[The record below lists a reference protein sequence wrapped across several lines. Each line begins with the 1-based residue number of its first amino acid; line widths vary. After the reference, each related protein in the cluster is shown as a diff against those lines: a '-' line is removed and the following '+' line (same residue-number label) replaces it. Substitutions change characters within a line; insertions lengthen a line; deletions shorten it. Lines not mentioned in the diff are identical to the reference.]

1 MKRDRARI
9 TDNDPLNHTRTDKV
23 INTLGG
29 NGNITSQ
36 EDINTSIQQDNHTAR
51 HKPKDKM
58 RKVTFQIRDS
68 VMDRLK
74 DAHRYLEKEM
84 QDDAPD
90 REVIVEAAIVRV
102 LKQLEE
108 QANEELKAEI
118 SERQKIRRTELSTG
132 LLEKYD
138 SRKKKN

>member
-1 MKRDRARI
+1 
-9 TDNDPLNHTRTDKV
+9 
-23 INTLGG
+23 
-29 NGNITSQ
+29 
-36 EDINTSIQQDNHTAR
+36 
-51 HKPKDKM
+51 
-58 RKVTFQIRDS
+58 
-68 VMDRLK
+68 MDRLK